1 MPIRLIVDRD
11 NITRITDGRA
21 NDISDGGLL
30 VFAGIELSTSD
41 NVFVEFTPPYS
52 GKIPRSDEYGGGK
65 PHGLDLAGAAGSVFG
80 SRYLVFLPPAAVC
93 SSDVPITRC
102 PDPQ

>member
-52 GKIPRSDEYGGGK
+52 GEAVRARGVVRHRRGYTYGVQFYSENATEEDQIK
-65 PHGLDLAGAAGSVFG
+65 KFRGLMSMAAGSPTG
-80 SRYLVFLPPAAVC
+80 
-93 SSDVPITRC
+93 
-102 PDPQ
+102 